1 MRKIILALMLAF
13 ISTTNIMAQEQ
24 LKRVYDENIDRTEQ
38 INNAV
43 SNAKNEGKFVLAQV
57 GGNWC
62 PWCLRFADLAAKDTD
77 INKVIDDNFV
87 YIHVNYPRK
96 MKDEQTIAIMK
107 RLGNPQRFGFPV
119 FVILTQE
126 GDILHIQDS
135 SYLEDD
141 KGYSKDK
148 VITFLN
154 HWTPSAVK

>member
-43 SNAKNEGKFVLAQV
+43 SKAKNEGKFVLAQV

-62 PWCLRFADLAAKDTD
+62 PWCLRFADFATKDTD

-87 YIHVNYPRK
+87 YIHVNYSRK

-126 GDILHIQDS
+126 GDVLHIQDS
-135 SYLEDD
+135 SYLEND

>member
-1 MRKIILALMLAF
+1 MLAF